1 MQACPQFAEMS
12 RSLCGYLKDWNDVHR
27 ASGQLRAVAGISEDA
42 WNVAQRTFGPEV
54 AAAVIALIYDK
65 HATGEVLSPG
75 GYLRGMVEK
84 ARAGELHLERSFY
97 GRMSGQAA

>member
-1 MQACPQFAEMS
+1 MTTP
-12 RSLCGYLKDWNDVHR
+12 
-27 ASGQLRAVAGISEDA
+27 LRAIAGISEDA
-42 WNVAQRTFGPEV
+42 WTVTQRTFGPEI

-84 ARAGELHLERSFY
+84 ARAGDLHLERSFY
-97 GRMSGQAA
+97 GRLSGQAA